1 METYEIQSS
10 LKENSKTYKQIQ
22 KKVQSYKQTP
32 DLPPQIKVSHK
43 NRVAETLASFSLNE
57 EVYNNIRCNCDNTEI
72 IDIDFKNTIRNE
84 LPKKTVIEAENEYTD
99 KKVTAQILRG
109 LTDWL
114 CESYI
119 FRYID
124 GHALYIYCDGEF
136 IHFTYNYA
144 ARFLTQVFRHNG
156 INYPLKSPDYKEIV
170 RLLQSQPQILVKQE
184 DCKTNTA
191 KILFADGVFEAMG
204 NGRICKP
211 SWRDYQFSKICFP
224 LEWDREYGPDP
235 EAREFIKRFCNYDET
250 REDYFW
256 ELIGYLLSSYQQKI
270 IVVFLG
276 PSNSGK
282 STLANMV
289 RRICGTDA
297 CVAMGIKELSGN
309 FNIAELHG
317 KRLCVDS
324 EMDATTLNA
333 KDISLLKKVVGNDL
347 MQGNRKH
354 EQQFYFQ
361 CQTKFLLCTNNKI
374 KFRSDEDSVSLL
386 NRIKVF
392 ELQSSIPQEEQNYD
406 MDSILDYNRTYLLQ
420 QAMKGLLRLVSNSF
434 QFSCNV
440 SPVNFVENVTHQ
452 IDLKSVDNFVAVC
465 CHFGEEDEETVTD
478 LYKAYKEFAIDNDFT
493 AVSSK
498 AFSCHIVNIYG
509 VFRKRT
515 NRNRY
520 FQGIRLVTSDE

>member
-1 METYEIQSS
+1 MGLNETLNSF
-10 LKENSKTYKQIQ
+10 KENQ
-22 KKVQSYKQTP
+22 KAHRQLQKRVSSYKQAP
-32 DLPPQIKVSHK
+32 DSLPQIRTSSKD
-43 NRVAETLASFSLNE
+43 RTEATFSSYALNE
-57 EVYNNIRCNCDNTEI
+57 EVYNNIQSGCSNAAVV
-72 IDIDFKNTIRNE
+72 DIDFKNTIKNE
-84 LPKKTVIEAENEYTD
+84 MPKKTVIEAENEYTD
-99 KKVTAQILRG
+99 KKVTAQVLRG

-114 CESYI
+114 CENYI

-124 GHALYIYCDGEF
+124 GHALYLYCDGEF

-144 ARFLTQVFRHNG
+144 ARFLTQVFRNTG

-184 DCKTNTA
+184 ECKTDIS
-191 KILFADGVFEAMG
+191 KILFADGTFEAMG
-204 NGRICKP
+204 NGRMCKP
-211 SWRDYQFSKICFP
+211 SWRDYQFSKIHFP
-224 LEWDREYGPDP
+224 LEWNRKYEPDP
-235 EAREFIKRFCNYDET
+235 EAREFIERFCNYDKV

-289 RRICGTDA
+289 RRICGTDT
-297 CVAMGIKELSGN
+297 CVAMGVKELSGN

-374 KFRSDEDSVSLL
+374 KFRSDEDSISLL

-406 MDSILDYNRTYLLQ
+406 MDGILDYNRTYFLQ
-420 QAMKGLLRLVSNSF
+420 QAMKGLLRLVSNNF

-440 SPVNFVENVTHQ
+440 SPENFVENVTHQ
-452 IDLKSVDNFVAVC
+452 IDLKSVDNFVTVC
-465 CHFGEEDEETVTD
+465 CQFGEEDEETVTD
-478 LYKAYKEFAIDNDFT
+478 LYKAYKEFVMDNDLN
-493 AVSSK
+493 AVSPK
-498 AFSCHIVNIYG
+498 AFSCHIVNVYG

-520 FQGIRLVTSDE
+520 LQGIRLVTGDE

>member
-1 METYEIQSS
+1 MELYENQFF
-10 LKENSKTYKQIQ
+10 LEENPKIYKQIQ
-22 KKVQSYKQTP
+22 KKVRSYKQTP
-32 DLPPQIKVSHK
+32 DLPPQIRASSK
-43 NRVAETLASFSLNE
+43 NKVAETLASFSLNE
-57 EVYNNIRCNCDNTEI
+57 EVYDNIQSGCSSAEI
-72 IDIDFKNTIRNE
+72 VDIDFKNTIRNE

-99 KKVTAQILRG
+99 KKVTAQVLRG

-114 CESYI
+114 CEIYI

-144 ARFLTQVFRHNG
+144 ARFLTQVFRNAG
-156 INYPLKSPDYKEIV
+156 INYPLKSSDYKEIV

-184 DCKTNTA
+184 DCKTNPS
-191 KILFADGVFEAMG
+191 KILFEDGIFEAVE
-204 NGRICKP
+204 NGRMCKP
-211 SWRDYQFSKICFP
+211 SWRDYQFSKIHFP
-224 LEWDREYGPDP
+224 LDWDLECKPEP
-235 EAREFIKRFCNYDET
+235 EARDFIERFCNYDEA

-361 CQTKFLLCTNNKI
+361 CQTKFLMCTNNKI
-374 KFRSDEDSVSLL
+374 KFRSDEDSISLL

-406 MDSILDYNRTYLLQ
+406 MDGILDCNRTYFLQ

-434 QFSCNV
+434 QFSCSV
-440 SPVNFVENVTHQ
+440 SPENFVENVTHQ
-452 IDLKSVDNFVAVC
+452 IELKSVDDFVTVC
-465 CHFGEEDEETVTD
+465 CQFGEEDEETVTD
-478 LYKAYKEFAIDNDFT
+478 LYKAYKEFAIDNGFN

-520 FQGIRLVTSDE
+520 FQGIKLVSGDE